1 MEIVN
6 QKTKAKCVLNFKS
19 SGWFGKD
26 LHKVEGYLYDS
37 RLVNCLNI
45 FVTDW
50 SVLSLACV
58 ASRRRGAVTVT

>member
-37 RLVNCLNI
+37 KLVNCLNI
-45 FVTDW
+45 SVTDYY
-50 SVLSLACV
+50 L
-58 ASRRRGAVTVT
+58 